1 MIKWIESGI
10 CLNWVVLY
18 ENTYGGLWGKV
29 ENRRVQRSKK
39 EIGRKI
45 TVKLDAGK
53 TKTRQNIESKKS
65 ILTKTLQKE
74 LVAGDS

>member
-1 MIKWIESGI
+1 M
-10 CLNWVVLY
+10 
-18 ENTYGGLWGKV
+18 KV

-45 TVKLDAGK
+45 SVKLDAGK